1 MPLNTFIVFIHV
13 VSCPLLPL
21 CICLSLAPFGC
32 VTKSCAKLAKLFA
45 GSKILESW
53 SKQSP
58 ELNTGHWNIV
68 SRISLHD
75 FPYSAV
81 LPESNK
87 LLMIY
92 RKYLLLSKY
101 PKYISSMT
109 SNYSRYMATVTFYN
123 VSHHCSEAPSF
134 NRWIDFKIFIKTS
147 HAGFRKKKRAS
158 PVEMGCVL
166 FYSMFFHICGTK
178 FTSSYILFNP
188 MTIYIYISKRFQQ
201 NNLLT
206 DFTPP
211 KKKTSKFPH
220 EMPSVPISTTKRRE
234 SPTHFL
240 RLNRNGHCLRWC
252 FCWCRGEFWWYV
264 MFTNSRQKIFDF
276 FRRFTT

>member
-147 HAGFRKKKRAS
+147 HAGFRKKQKRAS

-166 FYSMFFHICGTK
+166 FHVFSHMRDKIHQFIHFVQPHDYIYTY
-178 FTSSYILFNP
+178 TYILAKGFNK
-188 MTIYIYISKRFQQ
+188 IIS
-201 NNLLT
+201 
-206 DFTPP
+206 
-211 KKKTSKFPH
+211 
-220 EMPSVPISTTKRRE
+220 
-234 SPTHFL
+234 
-240 RLNRNGHCLRWC
+240 
-252 FCWCRGEFWWYV
+252 
-264 MFTNSRQKIFDF
+264 
-276 FRRFTT
+276 